1 MGRNPKFQ
9 HLTDNQLIEKRK
21 KYMRQY
27 YLNNKNKEIKL
38 IIPKKAP
45 YLVIRK
51 GLFILYFD

>member
-1 MGRNPKFQ
+1 MGRNPKFH
-9 HLTDNQLIEKRK
+9 HLSENELIEKRK

-27 YLNNKNKEIKL
+27 YLDNKNKEIKL

>member
-1 MGRNPKFQ
+1 MGRNPKFH

-45 YLVIRK
+45 YLVIKK